1 MKISASVYSSKESSL
16 KELVQNLDQHGIDY
30 LHIDCRDNWDVFDDI
45 EAIRSFS
52 KTPIDLHLITSNPE
66 QYFDR
71 INALKVELVTL
82 QFEDLNGYPYR
93 GGLNSKMGLSLV
105 SPTDI
110 SAFEQDAEYYDF
122 VLFMATTPG
131 ESGGQFDKI
140 NFRKI
145 REFKRQFP
153 KKAIHVDGG
162 VNAEVSFVLRNMG
175 VESSVVG
182 SYLFKNMPVGAALLN
197 LKTHEIESQYLV
209 KDFMRT
215 REESP
220 LLGPDTRSLK
230 EVLQNIEDYKLGF
243 TMLESTDH
251 SLEGIISNADLRRE
265 VLRTVDSHAEISVS
279 GMVNRNPIS
288 IQENSTVK
296 AMLQKIKTFDFP
308 INYLPVVDAQ
318 GKVKG
323 VVSFLNL
330 VKGEL

>member
-1 MKISASVYSSKESSL
+1 MKISASVYSNKDSPL
-16 KELVQNLDQHGIDY
+16 RELIEDLDQHGIDY
-30 LHIDCRDNWDVFDDI
+30 FHIDCRDDERVFDDI
-45 EAIRSFS
+45 EKIKQWSS
-52 KTPIDLHLITSNPE
+52 TPIDLHLITSNPE

-82 QFEDLNGYPYR
+82 QFEDLNGYQYR
-93 GGLNSKMGLSLV
+93 GGLQSKMGLSLV
-105 SPTDI
+105 SSTDI
-110 SAFEQDAEYYDF
+110 SAFEQGANYYEF

-153 KKAIHVDGG
+153 GKAIHVDGG
-162 VNAEVSFVLRNMG
+162 VNAEVSFVLRSMG
-175 VESSVVG
+175 VGASVVG

-220 LLGPDTRSLK
+220 LLGPNARSLK
-230 EVLQNIEDYKLGF
+230 EVLQSIEDFKLGF
-243 TMLESTDH
+243 TLLESTDH

-265 VLRTVDSHAEISVS
+265 VLRTVDSHLEISVG

-288 IQENSTVK
+288 IQENITVK

>member
-1 MKISASVYSSKESSL
+1 
-16 KELVQNLDQHGIDY
+16 
-30 LHIDCRDNWDVFDDI
+30 
-45 EAIRSFS
+45 
-52 KTPIDLHLITSNPE
+52 
-66 QYFDR
+66 
-71 INALKVELVTL
+71 
-82 QFEDLNGYPYR
+82 
-93 GGLNSKMGLSLV
+93 
-105 SPTDI
+105 
-110 SAFEQDAEYYDF
+110 
-122 VLFMATTPG
+122 
-131 ESGGQFDKI
+131 
-140 NFRKI
+140 
-145 REFKRQFP
+145 
-153 KKAIHVDGG
+153 
-162 VNAEVSFVLRNMG
+162 VSFVLRSMG
-175 VESSVVG
+175 VGSSVVG

-220 LLGPDTRSLK
+220 LLGPNARSLK
-230 EVLQNIEDYKLGF
+230 EVLQSIEDFKLGF

-265 VLRTVDSHAEISVS
+265 VLRTVDSHSEISVG

-288 IQENSTVK
+288 IQENITVK

>member
-1 MKISASVYSSKESSL
+1 MKISASVYSSKDSPL
-16 KELVQNLDQHGIDY
+16 QELIEDLDQHGIDY
-30 LHIDCRDNWDVFDDI
+30 FHIDCRDDERVFDDI
-45 EAIRSFS
+45 EKIKQWSS
-52 KTPIDLHLITSNPE
+52 TPIDLHLITSNPE
-66 QYFDR
+66 QYFDQ

-82 QFEDLNGYPYR
+82 QFEDLNGYQYR
-93 GGLNSKMGLSLV
+93 GGLHSKMGLSIV
-105 SPTDI
+105 SSTDI
-110 SAFEQDAEYYDF
+110 SAFEQGANYYEF
-122 VLFMATTPG
+122 VLFMATIPG

-153 KKAIHVDGG
+153 GKEIHVDGG

-175 VESSVVG
+175 VGSSVVG

-220 LLGPDTRSLK
+220 LLGPNARSLK
-230 EVLQNIEDYKLGF
+230 EVLQSIEDFKLGF
-243 TMLESTDH
+243 TLLESTDH

-265 VLRTVDSHAEISVS
+265 VLRTVDSHSEISVG

-288 IQENSTVK
+288 IQENITVK